1 MADPSLS
8 RDHRIDF
15 IRGLALVMIF
25 INHIPETVLGAYTSA
40 NFGFSDAAEAFVLI
54 SGISA
59 GLAYSPFKTSSARRP
74 ATWLP
79 WKRAF
84 TIWWVQVIIVLL
96 ITLALAVTQHLPG
109 VTSLAAERNVEA
121 VLENPAGFIAP
132 LLLLSHQLNCA
143 DILPLYVLFM
153 LAAPGLIAIASRWPP
168 ALMAASIFLWLAVGL
183 TGLNLPT
190 WPLDGGWFF
199 NPLSWQ
205 VPFVAGIVTGLAMTK
220 GSRALPVRRW
230 AVLLA
235 ALLVVFSAL
244 WMLVPALADRGYDVL
259 WRVHDSLGLPE
270 FLTSFDKTFLAPL
283 RLLHILTLAY
293 LLSAW
298 PLLHRIARH
307 PGAAVFTSLGRNAL
321 PVFATATV
329 LSYLI
334 QIVRVMSL
342 PCDLLDAV
350 LISFGLVLLAQ
361 VALAKDRWT
370 RRKHTPTAR
379 PAIETMAEGLGQKP
393 TAVFRRGSK

>member
-1 MADPSLS
+1 
-8 RDHRIDF
+8 
-15 IRGLALVMIF
+15 MIF
-25 INHIPETVLGAYTSA
+25 INHIPQTILGAYTIR

-59 GLAYSPFKTSSARRP
+59 GLAYSPFKTFKRSAR
-74 ATWLP
+74 LQP

-96 ITLALAVTQHLPG
+96 ITLILAVAQHLPG
-109 VTSLAAERNVEA
+109 VHILAAQRNVQA
-121 VLENPAGFIAP
+121 VLDDPASFIAP
-132 LLLLSHQLNCA
+132 LLLLGHQFNCV

-153 LAAPGLIAIASRWPP
+153 LAAPVLIAIASRWPP
-168 ALMAASIFLWLAVGL
+168 ALMAASSFLWLVVGL

-190 WPLDGGWFF
+190 WPLEGVWFF

-205 VPFVAGIVTGLAMTK
+205 VLFVAGIVTGLAMSK
-220 GSRALPVRRW
+220 GCRALPVRSW

-235 ALLVVFSAL
+235 ALFVVFSAL
-244 WMLVPALADRGYDVL
+244 WMQVPALADLGYDVL
-259 WRVHDSLGLPE
+259 WNVHDSLGVPQ

-283 RLLHILTLAY
+283 RLWHILALAY

-298 PLLHRIARH
+298 PLLHRIAIHR
-307 PGAAVFTSLGRNAL
+307 GALVFTSLGRNAL

-334 QIVRVMSL
+334 QIVRVVSL
-342 PCDLLDAV
+342 PSDLLDT
-350 LISFGLVLLAQ
+350 LLTSFGLVLLAL

-370 RRKHTPTAR
+370 RRKRIATALPR
-379 PAIETMAEGLGQKP
+379 IETIAAGLGQKP
-393 TAVFRRGSK
+393 TAVFRRESK